1 MKLYEMFENMK
12 EANFVPEDHITNGY
26 GKFQNYLITN
36 VSQFFEDMLYADM
49 ENFEIILGM
58 ETVIVLL
65 KAYGIPDDLDDCI
78 TLGRR

>member
-1 MKLYEMFENMK
+1 MKLYEMFEKMK
-12 EANFVPEDHITNGY
+12 EDKLVPEDYIKHGY
-26 GKFQNYLITN
+26 GKFQNYIITN

-78 TLGRR
+78 TLSRR